1 MAGKFSRSWDL
12 VKASASVLRA
22 DKALM
27 VFPLLSAV
35 SSLVVIASFMIPVFA
50 LSGFGRVMAS
60 AESRHMSPG
69 FYLGMFAF
77 YVVQYFVIIFF
88 NTALVGAA
96 LIRLRGGNP
105 TVADGMR
112 VATSRLPTILGYA
125 LISATVG
132 VFLRALQER
141 LGLIGRIVVGF
152 LGFGWTVSS
161 FLAVPVLASENVG
174 PVEAVKRSVELLKR
188 TWGENLIGTTGM
200 GMAFGL
206 LMFVV
211 MLFGVL
217 LVVGA
222 AATQSIVL
230 IALTVVALVVA
241 AVLIGLIQAA
251 LHGIYSAALY
261 RFAEEGAAGEGFDQA
276 LLAGAFRAK
285 K

>member
-12 VKASASVLRA
+12 VKASARVLQA

-35 SSLVVIASFMIPVFA
+35 SSLAVIASFVIPVLA
-50 LSGFGRVMAS
+50 LTGFGRSVEAFQG
-60 AESRHMSPG
+60 RHMSPG

-96 LIRLRGGNP
+96 LSRLRGGSP

-112 VATSRLPTILGYA
+112 VATSRLPTIVGYA

-141 LGLIGRIVVGF
+141 LGLIGRLVAGF
-152 LGFGWTVSS
+152 LGFGWTLAS
-161 FLAVPVLASENVG
+161 FLAVPVLASEDVG

-200 GMAFGL
+200 GVAFGL
-206 LMFVV
+206 LIFVV
-211 MLFGVL
+211 MLFGAL
-217 LVVGA
+217 LIAGA
-222 AATQSIVL
+222 VATQSIVL
-230 IALTVVALVVA
+230 IILTAVSLAIA
-241 AVLIGLIQAA
+241 AVLVALIQAA

-261 RFAEEGAAGEGFDQA
+261 RFAEEGAAGEGFDQT
-276 LLAGAFRAK
+276 LLEGAFRPK